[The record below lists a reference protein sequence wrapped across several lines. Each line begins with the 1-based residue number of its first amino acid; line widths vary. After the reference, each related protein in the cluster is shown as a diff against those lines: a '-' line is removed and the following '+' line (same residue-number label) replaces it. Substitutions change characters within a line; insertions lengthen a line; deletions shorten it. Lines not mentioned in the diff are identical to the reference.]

1 MGLEPPKEV
10 GVGEAGEQRV
20 EVGGDEFRVG
30 VVLAALGID
39 AEDAAKRILAQ
50 RGLVGIALAV
60 LGIVTGGILVGR
72 GVVLDDEVIP
82 IRDPDG
88 AVGAG
93 PTAAAGVEVVRG
105 LRGNIAR
112 ALGGDF
118 ELADE
123 LAGGFADEGD
133 AVAVIFREAAG
144 GVK

>member
-72 GVVLDDEVIP
+72 DDEFIP